1 MQADSERLGPA
12 AARLLAR
19 QAERLQAV
27 GAVIEAK
34 DFRRRGWAM
43 VDDGSG
49 RALTS
54 VAELHGSDR
63 VQLHFADGQATATIE
78 EIERGGEL

>member
-1 MQADSERLGPA
+1 MQADCERLGPA
-12 AARLLAR
+12 ATRLLTR
-19 QAERLQAV
+19 QAERLQGV

-43 VDDGSG
+43 VGDGSG

-54 VAELHGSDR
+54 VAELRASDR
-63 VQLHFADGQATATIE
+63 VQLHFADGKAAAIIE
-78 EIERGGEL
+78 EIDRGGGL

>member
-1 MQADSERLGPA
+1 MQADCERMGPA

-19 QAERLQAV
+19 QAERVQGL

-43 VDDGSG
+43 VGDGEG

-54 VAELHGSDR
+54 VADLCPSDR
-63 VQLHFADGQATATIE
+63 VQLHFADGQATANIE
-78 EIERGGEL
+78 EIDRGGGL